1 MLLQQPAMIV
11 VLFTG
16 GNDIIGG
23 DNLSEGDFQTP
34 MCK

>member
-23 DNLSEGDFQTP
+23 RYLSESDFQRP
-34 MCK
+34 MM